1 MEQMSK
7 YTLKF
12 KAKEI
17 EEKYQAQSYQK
28 HLKPLFYGLLIM
40 ALSLNTLQL
49 AINSQKNNLVIPYIN
64 MGFIIICLIG
74 LYVMYKIEG
83 LTAKIITI
91 TNAYSLS
98 LQFNF
103 SPETTQGQEYYL
115 YGCNFS
121 LIQAVIYFSTDFH
134 LSCPSLLLHIIFR
147 QTSTILLTNKID
159 VQSLSLSMATAIL
172 ITCVLYMCNKAYRI
186 QFLMNYQQ
194 DTINNQLHK
203 LINKPFSKIQ
213 FNEKKLQ
220 IDVQTTAFHEQFED
234 YNNEFCTGCNVRSF
248 IRNCIINNM
257 TLEQALI
264 SSQVK
269 FDESFEVKL
278 QRKKVKIRLCQYNI
292 DNSIIL
298 IQESVQKDP
307 ILYKKVSYNLQQS
320 LFKQFNAIRKTP
332 QNQQFQFGTLSI
344 LMLRQFQIRTIN
356 IRKLIKNLMSIYL
369 ISKKIKLNFN
379 GDYTIK
385 IRTYGHLIKIFL
397 IQVFCILQDLEYQQ
411 NYLEEISILNLETC
425 LQIKLTINDQFPFFP
440 LYLRNYFIEQ
450 TAPYLLLNPLNYNLE
465 FQFSKIMPFN
475 DVNLEY

>member
-1 MEQMSK
+1 MNK

-17 EEKYQAQSYQK
+17 EEKYQAQSQSK
-28 HLKPLFYGLLIM
+28 NLKPLFYALLIM
-40 ALSLNTLQL
+40 AMSLNIFQL
-49 AINSQKNNLVIPYIN
+49 AINAQRDNLAIPYIN
-64 MGFIIICLIG
+64 MGFIIICLVG

-98 LQFNF
+98 LQYNF
-103 SPETTQGQEYYL
+103 SANTQAQEYYL

-159 VQSLSLSMATAIL
+159 IQSLSLSMATAIL

-203 LINKPFSKIQ
+203 LINKPFSKIW

-220 IDVQTTAFHEQFED
+220 IDVQTTAFYEQFEQYTSD
-234 YNNEFCTGCNVRSF
+234 LCTGCNIRSF
-248 IRNCIINNM
+248 IRSCEVNNM

-264 SSQVK
+264 SGQVK
-269 FDESFEVKL
+269 FYETFEVKL
-278 QRKKVKIRLCQYNI
+278 QRKKIKIRLCQYNI

-307 ILYKKVSYNLQQS
+307 IQYKKVSKSFQQS
-320 LFKQFNAIRKTP
+320 LFKQFNAIRMTP
-332 QNQQFQFGTLSI
+332 QNQQFKFGTLSL
-344 LMLRQFQIRTIN
+344 LMLRQFQIKTIN
-356 IRKLIKNLMSIYL
+356 IRKLIRHLMSIYL
-369 ISKKIKLNFN
+369 TSKKVRLNFN

-411 NYLEEISILNLETC
+411 NYLEEINILNLETYM
-425 LQIKLTINDQFPFFP
+425 QIKLTIMDQYPFYP

-450 TAPYLLLNPLNYNLE
+450 TAPYLLLNPLTYNLE
-465 FQFSKIMPFN
+465 FQFSKILPFN
-475 DVNLEY
+475 DFNVEC